1 MDRRLK
7 LSVLQTPTR
16 NKNKT
21 HEFPKHSNKIFR
33 AGRQCSARCS
43 SSLSFSYEESI
54 KWLISCYFFV
64 LEEHPQFWKVIH
76 SEGFRSSGL
85 NASNF
90 TDDDKV
96 ESKFYWSEPGKSCN
110 YNAISWLLVPQ
121 KKPGE
126 RTKPNVE
133 KNRRLPVV
141 SIQSRLETS
150 RSFCV
155 ISLLEF
161 VLRRLCIQ
169 TTGF

>member
-21 HEFPKHSNKIFR
+21 HEFPKHSNKIVR
-33 AGRQCSARCS
+33 AGRQCSTRCS

-64 LEEHPQFWKVIH
+64 LEEHPQFWEVNR

-110 YNAISWLLVPQ
+110 HNAISHRTALALMQWSHGSWCLRKTRETNETQ
-121 KKPGE
+121 RRKK
-126 RTKPNVE
+126 
-133 KNRRLPVV
+133 
-141 SIQSRLETS
+141 
-150 RSFCV
+150 
-155 ISLLEF
+155 
-161 VLRRLCIQ
+161 
-169 TTGF
+169 